1 MVTTLQATSN
11 STCPARVRDD
21 LPASVTIGSI
31 PTPEWELTD
40 PRGAEPGEDLVT
52 IGGGLDPGTV
62 LTAYARGLF
71 PMEVAFG
78 AELGGG
84 STLGWWSP
92 DPRGVLFLD
101 SLRVSRSLHRSMQRF
116 TTTRDVA
123 FAEVMRACADPSRPH
138 GWITDQFVEAYTQLH
153 RLGFAHSVE
162 VWRGA
167 ELVGGLYGV
176 EIGGLF
182 AGESMLLWSIDYAS
196 VPGRGSSTSSGA
208 RTISPASVWWKCR
221 AGRTSINFRNGV
233 RRRRAW
239 ANPDVESL
247 AARCCDG
254 ERQRVDEVFNGLEGA
269 AVRK

>member
-182 AGESMLLWSIDYAS
+182 AGESMFHRVRDASKVALVALVDRLRQCPGPRIIDVQWRTDHLAS
-196 VPGRGSSTSSGA
+196 L
-208 RTISPASVWWKCR
+208 
-221 AGRTSINFRNGV
+221 GV
-233 RRRRAW
+233 VEIPRRAYLDQLPEW
-239 ANPDVESL
+239 CSTAPCLGES
-247 AARCCDG
+247 
-254 ERQRVDEVFNGLEGA
+254 
-269 AVRK
+269 